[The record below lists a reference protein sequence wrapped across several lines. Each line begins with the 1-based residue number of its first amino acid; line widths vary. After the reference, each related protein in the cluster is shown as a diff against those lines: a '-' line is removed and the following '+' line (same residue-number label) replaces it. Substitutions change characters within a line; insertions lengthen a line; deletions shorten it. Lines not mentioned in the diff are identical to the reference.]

1 MFGLLF
7 IRSENKPTEVSVPAP
22 EAAVPAV
29 EETKPVENKEQ
40 EEAAPEEEKMVV
52 PSWREH
58 DS

>member
-1 MFGLLF
+1 M
-7 IRSENKPTEVSVPAP
+7 PAP

-40 EEAAPEEEKMVV
+40 EEADPEEEKTVV

>member
-1 MFGLLF
+1 M
-7 IRSENKPTEVSVPAP
+7 SVPAP

-40 EEAAPEEEKMVV
+40 EEAAPEEEKTVV